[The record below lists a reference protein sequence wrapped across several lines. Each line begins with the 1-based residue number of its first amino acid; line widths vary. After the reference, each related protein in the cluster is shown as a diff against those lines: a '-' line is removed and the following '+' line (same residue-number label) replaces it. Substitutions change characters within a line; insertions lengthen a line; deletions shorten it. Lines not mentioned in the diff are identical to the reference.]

1 MSITNQGAGTASA
14 DYVIV
19 GAGSAGSVLARR
31 LTEDGATS
39 VVLVE
44 AGADQRPEAIRA
56 PHLWPTLIGSP
67 FDWGYHTTAQRGLG
81 GRELAYPRGKVIGGS
96 SSINAMMH
104 TRAVRAN
111 FDAWVAEGATTWS
124 FERLLPFMAKNEDAD
139 SGNGGISIA
148 PVGEPSAFTL
158 AVMHAMQADSR
169 MFDVG
174 MYDLAVRNGERVSAA
189 DGYLDASVRARPNL
203 TILTDTTVRRLVFDG
218 SVCVGVE
225 VGSAGAPRTISADR
239 EVILSAGAIGSPQL
253 LMLSGI
259 GDTAELQALG
269 IPVIADVPGV
279 GRGLQDHPQGTV
291 TFSADTAG
299 AQSLGGRLSAL
310 MSSDPGRT
318 EPDLQFTLIGVP
330 YHPST
335 LAGPDHGFTV
345 GVGLMKPESV
355 GRVRLTGAAIEDAPA
370 IDPGFLT
377 DARDVRRIVE
387 GIRVARELIAASD
400 LGPWEI
406 AEVLPGTNVTSDVD
420 LAEYARAS
428 TMTYYHPIGTCR
440 LGSDDASVVD
450 EDLRVRGVS
459 GVRVVDA
466 SVMPS
471 LTSRNI
477 NPTVYAI
484 AEAAAAMLVAAGGST
499 SR

>member
-1 MSITNQGAGTASA
+1 
-14 DYVIV
+14 
-19 GAGSAGSVLARR
+19 
-31 LTEDGATS
+31 
-39 VVLVE
+39 
-44 AGADQRPEAIRA
+44 
-56 PHLWPTLIGSP
+56 
-67 FDWGYHTTAQRGLG
+67 
-81 GRELAYPRGKVIGGS
+81 
-96 SSINAMMH
+96 
-104 TRAVRAN
+104 
-111 FDAWVAEGATTWS
+111 
-124 FERLLPFMAKNEDAD
+124 
-139 SGNGGISIA
+139 
-148 PVGEPSAFTL
+148 
-158 AVMHAMQADSR
+158 
-169 MFDVG
+169 
-174 MYDLAVRNGERVSAA
+174 
-189 DGYLDASVRARPNL
+189 
-203 TILTDTTVRRLVFDG
+203 
-218 SVCVGVE
+218 
-225 VGSAGAPRTISADR
+225 
-239 EVILSAGAIGSPQL
+239 
-253 LMLSGI
+253 
-259 GDTAELQALG
+259 
-269 IPVIADVPGV
+269 
-279 GRGLQDHPQGTV
+279 
-291 TFSADTAG
+291 
-299 AQSLGGRLSAL
+299 
-310 MSSDPGRT
+310 
-318 EPDLQFTLIGVP
+318 
-330 YHPST
+330 
-335 LAGPDHGFTV
+335 
-345 GVGLMKPESV
+345 MKPESV